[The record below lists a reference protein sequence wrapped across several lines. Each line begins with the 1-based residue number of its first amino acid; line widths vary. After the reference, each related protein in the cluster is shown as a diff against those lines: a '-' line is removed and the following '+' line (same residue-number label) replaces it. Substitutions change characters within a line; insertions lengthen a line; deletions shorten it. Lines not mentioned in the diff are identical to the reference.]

1 MPPAG
6 IPRGEGVEVEGV
18 VLLEEV
24 REGGDVAPQV
34 VWPVGVALVRP
45 VHDAPLGATGEKPGP
60 PLPLPPLPGH
70 LGELPGR
77 RQLVPAPRCGADL
90 SA

>member
-1 MPPAG
+1 M
-6 IPRGEGVEVEGV
+6 EGV

-34 VWPVGVALVRP
+34 VRAVGIALIRP
-45 VHDAPLGATGEKPGP
+45 VHDAPLGATGEHLGP

-77 RQLVPAPRCGADL
+77 RQLVPSPRGGADL
-90 SA
+90 PA